1 MTTSRP
7 WSKLIGGE
15 PFDGNDQIRYLL
27 TGEST
32 RGSTT
37 VQERLGIAGAGAIA
51 TGLATVAAAR
61 GDVVMAVR
69 SDAAAQRA
77 RAAVE
82 KGCAKAGNGADPG
95 RVRIETDTGAL
106 AETTYVVEAIV
117 EELDAKAELL
127 RCLHAEIAPEAILAT
142 TTSSLSIR
150 ELAHAS
156 GRPGQFVG
164 LHVFNPVPRMD
175 LVELVFPDEA
185 SDEVRARTR
194 ALCDALGK
202 TAIEVPDVP
211 GFVVNRLLFP
221 YLFNAVRLL
230 DETGMEPEHV
240 DLCMKLGGGH
250 PMGPLALLDLIGLD
264 VAAAIG
270 EQIGAD
276 VPERVRTMIA
286 EGRTGRKAG
295 GGFYD
300 A

>member
-1 MTTSRP
+1 
-7 WSKLIGGE
+7 LE
-15 PFDGNDQIRYLL
+15 
-27 TGEST
+27 
-32 RGSTT
+32 
-37 VQERLGIAGAGAIA
+37 ERLGIVGAGAIA

-69 SDAAAQRA
+69 SDAAAERA
-77 RAAVE
+77 RAAVQ
-82 KGCAKAGNGADPG
+82 KGCAKAGNGTDPG

-127 RCLHAEIAPEAILAT
+127 QCLHSELPPDAILST

-150 ELAHAS
+150 ELARAS
-156 GRPGQFVG
+156 GRPGRFVG

-185 SDEVRARTR
+185 DDVGRGRTR
-194 ALCDALGK
+194 ALCEALGK

-230 DETGMEPEHV
+230 DETGMAPEDV
-240 DLCMKLGGGH
+240 DRCMQLGGGH

-264 VAAAIG
+264 VSAAIG
-270 EQIGAD
+270 EQIGAEI
-276 VPERVRTMIA
+276 PARVRTMIA

-300 A
+300 T